1 MARSGISP
9 LPAGDRGGAPRDR
22 KIRNNVMI
30 GAIPPN
36 FIPTIHLVSLV
47 LVSAHSAIVSAIPAL
62 RLVSTLAISVLGLVS
77 ALVTPA
83 FTSALSTFGPAISS
97 SNSALA

>member
-1 MARSGISP
+1 LNTGPHRRCAPEWRGRASP
-9 LPAGDRGGAPRDR
+9 PFPLATGRGAPRDR

-62 RLVSTLAISVLGLVS
+62 RLVSTLAI
-77 ALVTPA
+77 
-83 FTSALSTFGPAISS
+83 
-97 SNSALA
+97 